1 MSYLTIIYSILEVII
16 LLLIA
21 LFVGVLIPGIERK
34 YVHARIQQ
42 RIGPPVTSSGLWASI
57 KFLYKENIKPNSPVP
72 GLYKAMPILCFIVVF
87 LVFLALIP
95 FNYNFV
101 LFSSLIAIVGFL
113 KVEEIAYVLMGSL
126 SKSVMSAG
134 LRFPDHVKGAER
146 LGTLTSYLEDIS
158 SNRSLRMIAFGSFPL
173 YLALFIP
180 AALSGS
186 VFLGDIVQYQQL
198 HGPFIFTLSGI
209 IGTVVFFI
217 GLMIM
222 LNEYPFSIVKAKAD
236 VIDGPYMEFASK
248 YRTYIYVTRGFMIF
262 TLSCL
267 YGVLFLGIAPGLL
280 NLHFILNIIVALIF
294 VLFMGV
300 FSAFSP
306 VFTNKQ
312 FYPVVLVSS
321 VIGALAV
328 ILGLLI

>member
-34 YVHARIQQ
+34 YIHARIQQ
-42 RIGPPVTSSGLWASI
+42 RIGPPVTSSGLWASV
-57 KFLYKENIKPNSPVP
+57 KFLYKESVEPNSPVP

-95 FNYNFV
+95 FNYGFL

-126 SKSVMSAG
+126 SKSVMSSG

-146 LGTLTSYLEDIS
+146 INMLSSYLEDIS

-180 AALSGS
+180 AVMSNS
-186 VFLGDIVQYQQL
+186 IFLGDIVVYQHL
-198 HGPFIFTLSGI
+198 HGPFVFTLAGI
-209 IGTVVFFI
+209 IGTIVFFI

-222 LNEYPFSIVKAKAD
+222 LNEYPFNIVKAKAD

-262 TLSCL
+262 TLSSL
-267 YGVLFLGIAPGLL
+267 YSVLFLGITPNLL
-280 NLHFILNIIVALIF
+280 SLGFILCIIVALIF
-294 VLFMGV
+294 VLFMGI

-312 FYPVVLVSS
+312 FYPVVIITSLFGVLGIS
-321 VIGALAV
+321 
-328 ILGLLI
+328 LGLLI